1 MELVSHVGVTRLVL
15 GRTRTNVHACHSC
28 VYIQTHI
35 HVPFLRPNT
44 TKQLVPAHIY
54 VHTRQRGSQTALLC
68 KPPLINTIQPTHSRN
83 VKACMHTMHTRSKQ
97 LKQKKWSL
105 SLSLSLS
112 FSLCTSFAINRTHF
126 FPPYLESEAQCIAY
140 ILAKWPRSVFLVLKL
155 TLLIAGTSLVTSLRV
170 VSATA
175 NRASYRN
182 IPRQ

>member
-1 MELVSHVGVTRLVL
+1 MTVNNEIPIVNKLQATSSCNHTFPVCLWLPVHSRVECCSDDSFTILLTELALMELVSHVGVTRLVL

-105 SLSLSLS
+105 SLSLSL
-112 FSLCTSFAINRTHF
+112 FLSLHKFCN
-126 FPPYLESEAQCIAY
+126 Q
-140 ILAKWPRSVFLVLKL
+140 
-155 TLLIAGTSLVTSLRV
+155 
-170 VSATA
+170 
-175 NRASYRN
+175 
-182 IPRQ
+182 